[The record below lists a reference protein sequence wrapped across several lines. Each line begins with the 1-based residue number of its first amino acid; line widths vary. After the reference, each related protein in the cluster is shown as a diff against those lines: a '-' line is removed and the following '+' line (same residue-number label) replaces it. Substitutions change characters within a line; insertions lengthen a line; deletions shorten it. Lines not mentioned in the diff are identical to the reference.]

1 MGLFDKI
8 LRRNQALEWIYDL
21 DLFEDKS
28 EKVYLKRLALQTS
41 IDFIART
48 LSQTEFRV
56 TENDKTVKDDTSYK
70 LNVRPN
76 TDMSATDFW
85 QKVIYKLIYDNEVLI
100 VVSDTKDLLIA
111 DTFERV
117 EYALYPDIFKGVVV
131 KDYEFE
137 RSFNMDEVI
146 YFTYNNEKLNSFV
159 DGLFEDYGELF
170 GRMINAQLRNYQIR
184 GVLKMDISKV
194 GSQKEQEQV
203 QKYVDKLL
211 NVFSKNSVAIAPLTN
226 MFDYQE
232 SNNANK
238 GNAAPFSEV
247 DNLKKSFIDDV
258 AKAIGI
264 PPALIHGEIADLEK
278 AIESYLKF
286 CIKPLL
292 KKITDELNAKLYTQE
307 EYQKGKKIKSISIDK
322 KDPLELAES
331 IDKLIASSA
340 FTPNQ
345 VLILLGEE
353 PSDKPEMDEYYVTK
367 NYEKSSKGGETT
379 NDKN

>member
-8 LRRNQALEWIYDL
+8 LRRNQELEWMYDL
-21 DLFEDKS
+21 DLFEDMT

-41 IDFIART
+41 IEFIART

-56 TENDKTVKDDTSYK
+56 TDNDRSVKDDNAYK

-100 VVSDTKDLLIA
+100 IVSDTKDLLIA
-111 DTFERV
+111 ETFERV
-117 EYALYPDIFKGVVV
+117 EYALYPDLFKGVVV

-146 YFTYNNEKLNSFV
+146 YLTYNNEKLNTFV

-184 GVLKMDISKV
+184 GVLKMDITKV

-211 NVFSKNSVAIAPLTN
+211 NVFAKNSVAIAPLTN
-226 MFDYQE
+226 MFEYQE

-247 DNLKKSFIDDV
+247 ESLKKNFIDDV

-264 PPALIHGEIADLEK
+264 PPALIHGEMADLEK

-307 EYQKGKKIKSISIDK
+307 EYQAGKRIKSISIDK

-331 IDKLIASSA
+331 IDKLISSSA
-340 FTPNQ
+340 FTPNH

-379 NDKN
+379 NDEN

>member
-264 PPALIHGEIADLEK
+264 PPALIHGEMADLEK

>member
-56 TENDKTVKDDTSYK
+56 TKNDKAVKDDTSYK

-264 PPALIHGEIADLEK
+264 PPALIHGEMADLEK

>member
-8 LRRNQALEWIYDL
+8 LRRNQELEWMYDL
-21 DLFEDKS
+21 DLFEDMT

-41 IDFIART
+41 IEFIART

-56 TENDKTVKDDTSYK
+56 TDNDRSVKDDNAYK

-100 VVSDTKDLLIA
+100 IVSDTKDLLIA
-111 DTFERV
+111 ETFERV
-117 EYALYPDIFKGVVV
+117 EYALYPDLFKGVVV

-146 YFTYNNEKLNSFV
+146 YLTYNNEKLNTFV

-184 GVLKMDISKV
+184 GVLKMDIAKV

-211 NVFSKNSVAIAPLTN
+211 NVFAKNSVAIAPLTN
-226 MFDYQE
+226 MFEYQE

-247 DNLKKSFIDDV
+247 ESLKKSFIDDV

-264 PPALIHGEIADLEK
+264 PPALIHGEMADLEK

-307 EYQKGKKIKSISIDK
+307 EYQAGKRIKSISIDK

-331 IDKLIASSA
+331 IDKLISSSA

-367 NYEKSSKGGETT
+367 NYEKSSKGGEMT
-379 NDKN
+379 NDEN